1 MSNRQVDDKLK
12 LMILGVD
19 IGGTKTLLGVFD
31 TMGEVV
37 ETLKFPTPKEYD
49 QFLAELK
56 TNFNNLKEKSF
67 ETAVVAIP
75 GMLNRGKGTF
85 LRAGNLS
92 WHDVAIVEDLQT
104 AVGITT
110 LEAENDA
117 KLAGLFEAQAF
128 PDSLVLYITIS
139 TGIGTAV
146 VSSGRLDHAM
156 LDSEGGFI
164 LISDGKQM
172 LPWEK
177 VGSGKAI
184 KEKYGRLAR
193 DIDDSAIWDEITDI
207 MALGVLDLCAVVEP
221 DVVIIG
227 GGVGSSFK
235 KFGEMLTKKVAK
247 LKPEIVKMPKIV
259 GAKDAEMAS
268 LRGCYVYAQQT
279 AKS

>member
-1 MSNRQVDDKLK
+1 MPNRSSGDKLK

-31 TMGEVV
+31 EKGEVV

-49 QFLAELK
+49 GFLVELAA
-56 TNFNNLKEKSF
+56 NFKKLKEESF
-67 ETAVVAIP
+67 KTAVAAVP

-92 WHDVAIVEDLQT
+92 WHDVSIVEDLQN

-110 LEAENDA
+110 LQTENDA
-117 KLAGLFEAQAF
+117 KLAGLFEAQDF
-128 PDSLVLYITIS
+128 PESLVLYITIS
-139 TGIGTAV
+139 TGIGTSV
-146 VSSGRLDHAM
+146 IDHGKLDHAM

-164 LISDGKQM
+164 LIPNGKQM

-184 KEKYGRLAR
+184 KEKYGKLAR
-193 DIDDSAIWDEITDI
+193 DIDDRKVWDEITDT
-207 MALGVLDLCAVVEP
+207 MALGVVDLCAVVEP

-227 GGVGSSFK
+227 GGVGTSFLK
-235 KFGEMLTKKVAK
+235 YGEMLTAKVAK

-259 GAKDAEMAS
+259 GAKDAERAS
-268 LRGCYVYAQQT
+268 LRGCFVYAQQT
-279 AKS
+279 AKD

>member
-1 MSNRQVDDKLK
+1 MV
-12 LMILGVD
+12 LGID
-19 IGGTKTLLGVFD
+19 IGGTKTLLGVFNKN
-31 TMGEVV
+31 GEVV

-49 QFLAELK
+49 QFLGELEA
-56 TNFNNLKEKSF
+56 NFKNLKEKSF
-67 ETAVVAIP
+67 ETAVAAVP
-75 GMLNRGKGTF
+75 GMIDRGRGTF
-85 LRAGNLS
+85 LRGGNLN
-92 WHDVAIVEDLQT
+92 WHDVAIVEDLRN

-110 LEAENDA
+110 LHTENDA

-128 PDSLVLYITIS
+128 PQSLVLYITIS

-146 VSSGRLDHAM
+146 VTNGHLDQAM

-164 LISDGKQM
+164 LISDGKRM

-184 KEKYGRLAR
+184 KEKYGKLVR
-193 DIDDSAIWDEITDI
+193 DIDDPKTWDEITDT
-207 MALGVLDLCAVVEP
+207 MALGVVDLCAVVEP
-221 DVVIIG
+221 DVVVIG

-235 KFGEMLTKKVAK
+235 KYGETLTAKVAK

-268 LRGCYVYAQQT
+268 LRGCYVYAKQ
-279 AKS
+279 ANNS

>member
-1 MSNRQVDDKLK
+1 
-12 LMILGVD
+12 MILGVD

-31 TMGEVV
+31 DKGEVN

-49 QFLAELK
+49 QFLSELGA
-56 TNFNNLKEKSF
+56 NFKKLKEKNF
-67 ETAVVAIP
+67 ETAVAAVP
-75 GMLNRGKGTF
+75 GRLDRGAGTF
-85 LRAGNLS
+85 IRGGNLS
-92 WHDVAIVEDLQT
+92 WHDVAIVEDLQN

-110 LEAENDA
+110 LRAENDA
-117 KLAGLFEAQAF
+117 KLAGLFEAQAY

-146 VSSGRLDHAM
+146 VKNGQLDHAM

-164 LISDGKQM
+164 LISNGKQM

-184 KEKYGRLAR
+184 KEKYGKLAC
-193 DIDDSAIWDEITDI
+193 DIEDSKVWDEITDT

-227 GGVGSSFK
+227 GGVGSSFQK
-235 KFGEMLTKKVAK
+235 YGELLTAKVTK

-268 LRGCYVYAQQT
+268 LRGCYVYAQQ
-279 AKS
+279 ANNS

>member
-1 MSNRQVDDKLK
+1 MPNCKLSDKLK

-19 IGGTKTLLGVFD
+19 IGGTKTLLGVFNK
-31 TMGEVV
+31 TGEVV

-67 ETAVVAIP
+67 ETAVAAIP

-92 WHDVAIVEDLQT
+92 WHDVAIVEDLQN

-110 LEAENDA
+110 LRTENDA

-164 LISDGKQM
+164 LIPDGKQM
-172 LPWEK
+172 VPWEK
-177 VGSGKAI
+177 IGSGKAI
-184 KEKYGRLAR
+184 KEKYGKLAR
-193 DIDDSAIWDEITDI
+193 DIDDLGIWDEITNI
-207 MALGVLDLCAVVEP
+207 MALGVVDLCAVVEP

-235 KFGEMLTKKVAK
+235 KFGEMLTTKVAK

-279 AKS
+279 NNS

>member
-1 MSNRQVDDKLK
+1 M
-12 LMILGVD
+12 
-19 IGGTKTLLGVFD
+19 
-31 TMGEVV
+31 
-37 ETLKFPTPKEYD
+37 
-49 QFLAELK
+49 
-56 TNFNNLKEKSF
+56 
-67 ETAVVAIP
+67 
-75 GMLNRGKGTF
+75 GKGW
-85 LRAGNLS
+85 LR
-92 WHDVAIVEDLQT
+92 
-104 AVGITT
+104 
-110 LEAENDA
+110 
-117 KLAGLFEAQAF
+117 
-128 PDSLVLYITIS
+128 
-139 TGIGTAV
+139 
-146 VSSGRLDHAM
+146 
-156 LDSEGGFI
+156 
-164 LISDGKQM
+164 
-172 LPWEK
+172 
-177 VGSGKAI
+177 KAI

>member
-1 MSNRQVDDKLK
+1 M
-12 LMILGVD
+12 
-19 IGGTKTLLGVFD
+19 LGVFD